1 MDEKWIEMET
11 KISYQEY
18 MLDQLNGVV
27 TSQQK
32 RIDQLE
38 TEIARME
45 SLVRETHDIRLPA
58 HEAHPAPWR

>member
-27 TSQQK
+27 TTQQE
-32 RIDQLE
+32 RIEQLE
-38 TEIARME
+38 SEIARME
-45 SLVRETHDIRLPA
+45 SLVRDAHEIRLPS
-58 HEAHPAPWR
+58 RDSR

>member
-18 MLDQLNGVV
+18 MIDQLNGVV
-27 TSQQK
+27 TSQQE

-38 TEIARME
+38 EEISRMGN
-45 SLVRETHDIRLPA
+45 LMRETSEFRLPG
-58 HEAHPAPWR
+58 HNG

>member
-27 TSQQK
+27 TTQQE
-32 RIDQLE
+32 RIEQLE
-38 TEIARME
+38 SEIARME
-45 SLVRETHDIRLPA
+45 SLVREAHEIRLPS
-58 HEAHPAPWR
+58 HDSR

>member
-27 TSQQK
+27 TTQQE
-32 RIDQLE
+32 RIEQLE
-38 TEIARME
+38 SEIARME
-45 SLVRETHDIRLPA
+45 SLVRDTQEIRLPS
-58 HEAHPAPWR
+58 RDNR